1 MTKLEE
7 LVAAYEAAYAVAQ
20 VDWEV
25 ACAAACYAEDLD
37 EADGRRDAACAAAE
51 NAYEAELKK
60 TQQEAYANL

>member
-25 ACAAACYAEDLD
+25 AAAAACYAEDLD

-51 NAYEAELKK
+51 AAYNDELIK
-60 TQQEAYANL
+60 TQKDRTHE

>member
-7 LVAAYEAAYAVAQ
+7 LVAEYEAAYAAAQ

-25 ACAAACYAEDLD
+25 AAEAACYAEDLD

-51 NAYEAELKK
+51 AAYNDELKK
-60 TQQEAYANL
+60 TQKDRTHE